1 MQTGKHT
8 LKIPFIFST
17 LELIVLKVLPK
28 AQCSLRLRDSFGNIN
43 SISKFPIAT
52 KIHIFKKWEQMRR
65 QQWVLVSV
73 LQMINWQMYS
83 SPDQKPSGDL
93 IMTVLMLKWL
103 QKRPE
108 SQHFWKCICLFFFPQ
123 QNFMSINL
131 GLEAYGWST
140 APPAMSR
147 FTKYTFPTLT
157 QLHLRT
163 QVYIL
168 IAVSPLTLSTVGLST
183 C

>member
-8 LKIPFIFST
+8 LKIPFVFST
-17 LELIVLKVLPK
+17 LEPIALKVLPK

-73 LQMINWQMYS
+73 LQMISWQMYS

-93 IMTVLMLKWL
+93 IMTVLTLKWP

-108 SQHFWKCICLFFFPQ
+108 SQHFWKYICLPSQ
-123 QNFMSINL
+123 QNFVYKFGARSL
-131 GLEAYGWST
+131 WLVHSST
-140 APPAMSR
+140 SHAG
-147 FTKYTFPTLT
+147 FT
-157 QLHLRT
+157 QLYLSHLNPT
-163 QVYIL
+163 
-168 IAVSPLTLSTVGLST
+168 PP
-183 C
+183 

>member
-17 LELIVLKVLPK
+17 LEPIVLKVLPK

-52 KIHIFKKWEQMRR
+52 KIHIFKKWEQMR

-93 IMTVLMLKWL
+93 IMTVLMLK
-103 QKRPE
+103 
-108 SQHFWKCICLFFFPQ
+108 
-123 QNFMSINL
+123 
-131 GLEAYGWST
+131 
-140 APPAMSR
+140 
-147 FTKYTFPTLT
+147 
-157 QLHLRT
+157 
-163 QVYIL
+163 
-168 IAVSPLTLSTVGLST
+168 
-183 C
+183 